1 MIVRVSV
8 VLRRT
13 VVGVYV
19 TLILIVQRLRYDFMI
34 EFSFYMTILPSLSNT
49 TFGVSGN
56 ERDQSSAKEEEAS
69 DTHTEERDGVSVEDG
84 GVQTDQPNQEHVE
97 EEHKVKEKKEND
109 EDEEVQRQ
117 EETEEHV
124 NKNDNED
131 AHDDGKEDAVNE
143 EAVFGAFLQVSE
155 PALVS
160 SHHDG
165 FLRFWNFSVS
175 L

>member
-1 MIVRVSV
+1 MSDNQ
-8 VLRRT
+8 
-13 VVGVYV
+13 G
-19 TLILIVQRLRYDFMI
+19 D
-34 EFSFYMTILPSLSNT
+34 E
-49 TFGVSGN
+49 
-56 ERDQSSAKEEEAS
+56 SSAHEGEES
-69 DTHTEERDGVSVEDG
+69 DTHTKEQDGISVEDG
-84 GVQTDQPNQEHVE
+84 GVKTDHTNQLE
-97 EEHKVKEKKEND
+97 EDSKDKENKEND
-109 EDEEVQRQ
+109 EDEEEQRQ

-131 AHDDGKEDAVNE
+131 AQDDKK

-165 FLRFWNFSVS
+165 FLRFWNLSVS